1 MYTRTHKKRYNPV
14 GVNSVG
20 IQPISSRRFFVAP
33 NPNARDGE
41 ATSTLGRY
49 VPAGFLLR
57 PRTRSLLPASER
69 LSVRFWRQCAHP
81 IARSMK
87 DSGGGFEQQD
97 YLINWD
103 KGPLGLVFRPDLGAD
118 MPPVV
123 AQVLP
128 QASVAR
134 LSGVRVGDLLLSVD
148 GKKTSALGYEK
159 VLRVLF
165 KERLPLVLHF
175 RMPFPS
181 GGRKNDEIN
190 SVPSEYGGQAMSQQ
204 SQMPMPQ
211 YQQPLMPP
219 QYTVQP
225 QPPQNYV
232 QPQLPPP
239 NSGRNQ
245 QRQQQ
250 QRMRPPHQNGVVS
263 LQAGGHGLMPSNS
276 KGKRKQYSVVWEAG
290 SLGISF
296 RAYTSRVN
304 VPVVDFIGVRGQG
317 RNMELVCIN
326 DVLIAI
332 NGEKT
337 KALGVQKVLR
347 WLHVIEKP
355 VVLRFHSSSN
365 RIEAPVQFQTPV
377 DNQQSAHLTH
387 YSNFVQQQQKQ
398 QNHPPVEFQRHY
410 SASSNNRD
418 RRADSADLPPRKF
431 SVNTMPVPAEPQ
443 DQPPRKYSMNRMGPP
458 ADGQDQPLR
467 KYSINRMGPPVYT
480 QQPELKRH
488 SSKNRLPPQHE
499 PQVEPEPRQR
509 RLSSSAIQARPDH
522 IERDN
527 LARTNPRDDAR
538 NEPSLFR
545 AASTGRMIRS
555 QSVDIEELSFQEAVA
570 IVGRSSG
577 KPIDQCEFGGVP
589 LLQIREGTMQAKL
602 MFIFAKAC
610 IAKEGR
616 LEPSQSNGTE
626 PQIPS
631 KSSTTAPQLNATP
644 GNPLGRNRHQFL
656 TYSFTQDHDK
666 RTRSTSTDSTRRT
679 MNDDELLAP
688 PQNGKGIARITSD
701 VSKLSVDSHPEH
713 PSIPEESR
721 ASSKSSNDGDMIS
734 LKDFM
739 VQGSR
744 LTERLPSSNV
754 QEGSAHD
761 DILDQHSQQ
770 QQMTAALLAH
780 DISTKV
786 QASSP
791 ASSSGM
797 ISLADMARVDEQK
810 VTPTPQEVKQPSS
823 FDHPLISEL
832 YGAYPD
838 MYDLIKDKTP
848 EILMVKKDMIDE
860 IQDILKS
867 LQMEAQF
874 ERHSY
879 FGTGSMINPSSPL
892 SPMSTIHDRCCFQC
906 GKIGQLADLAV
917 DGGRRE
923 LYCQDCWEI
932 FFFSEGR
939 LSPSSSGS
947 HDRFRS
953 DDNITT
959 GDASN
964 DCDDIRPSSN
974 LAEDPDDDEVA
985 KYSFHDSASSM
996 SDMIRNPWRNLNS
1009 MSSMRDSSMTTG
1021 SSITADEVWL

>member
-1 MYTRTHKKRYNPV
+1 
-14 GVNSVG
+14 
-20 IQPISSRRFFVAP
+20 
-33 NPNARDGE
+33 
-41 ATSTLGRY
+41 
-49 VPAGFLLR
+49 
-57 PRTRSLLPASER
+57 
-69 LSVRFWRQCAHP
+69 
-81 IARSMK
+81 MK

-181 GGRKNDEIN
+181 GGRELNN
-190 SVPSEYGGQAMSQQ
+190 VPSEYGGQAMSHQ

-211 YQQPLMPP
+211 YQQPLVP
-219 QYTVQP
+219 QQYAVQP

-232 QPQLPPP
+232 QPQPPP
-239 NSGRNQ
+239 RSQ
-245 QRQQQ
+245 PKQQQQ
-250 QRMRPPHQNGVVS
+250 QRMRPPQQNGVVS

-317 RNMELVCIN
+317 RNMELVCLN

-365 RIEAPVQFQTPV
+365 RIEAPVQFQAPV
-377 DNQQSAHLTH
+377 DNQQPAHLTH
-387 YSNFVQQQQKQ
+387 YNNFVQQQQQQ
-398 QNHPPVEFQRHY
+398 QNHAPAEFQRHY
-410 SASSNNRD
+410 STASNNNRE
-418 RRADSADLPPRKF
+418 RRADSSELPPRKF
-431 SVNTMPVPAEPQ
+431 SVNMMPMPADPQ
-443 DQPPRKYSMNRMGPP
+443 DQQPPRKYSINRVGPP
-458 ADGQDQPLR
+458 AESQDQQPPR
-467 KYSINRMGPPVYT
+467 KYSINRSGPPVYT

-488 SSKNRLPPQHE
+488 SSRNRLPPQHE

-527 LARTNPRDDAR
+527 LARTNPRDAGAHH
-538 NEPSLFR
+538 EPSLFR

-577 KPIDQCEFGGVP
+577 KPIEQCVFGGVP
-589 LLQIREGTMQAKL
+589 LLEIREGTMQAKL

-616 LEPSQSNGTE
+616 LEPSQSNGAA
-626 PQIPS
+626 PQTPS
-631 KSSTTAPQLNATP
+631 KSSTPASQLNTTP

-666 RTRSTSTDSTRRT
+666 RIRSTSTDSNRRT

-701 VSKLSVDSHPEH
+701 VSKLSVDSHPEQ
-713 PSIPEESR
+713 PSIPEVSR
-721 ASSKSSNDGDMIS
+721 ESSKSSNDGDMIS
-734 LKDFM
+734 LKDFT

-744 LTERLPSSNV
+744 LTERLPSNA
-754 QEGSAHD
+754 QDESAHD
-761 DILDQHSQQ
+761 DILEQHSQQ
-770 QQMTAALLAH
+770 LQMTAALLAH

-797 ISLADMARVDEQK
+797 ISLADMAHADEQK
-810 VTPTPQEVKQPSS
+810 TSPEPEEVKKPTS

-939 LSPSSSGS
+939 LSPSSTDSR
-947 HDRFRS
+947 DRFRS

-959 GDASN
+959 GDLPN

-974 LAEDPDDDEVA
+974 LAEETDDDEVA